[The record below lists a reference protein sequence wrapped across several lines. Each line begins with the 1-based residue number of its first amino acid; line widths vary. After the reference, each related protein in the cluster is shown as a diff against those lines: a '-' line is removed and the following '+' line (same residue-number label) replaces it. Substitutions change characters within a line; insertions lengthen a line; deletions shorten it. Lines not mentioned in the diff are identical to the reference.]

1 MIVATLCCMLGL
13 VNPGAP
19 PRDARHASPVTT
31 GSLFEE
37 MIDFETLSRLPDPW
51 YRTVQFSSYDRRSRT
66 PGGPDWFANS
76 DGFGGEPIP
85 NFEKV
90 LKEPDASGIG
100 EYVMA
105 DVEGPGAIVRLWTA
119 AIAGRLR
126 VYIDDMARPLY
137 EGEADPFFRRPYNAF
152 PEFKSIDQER
162 FGSTVYQRDASYAPL
177 PFARRLRIVW
187 IGNLKEIHFYHINV
201 RKFDR
206 GADVVSFQPGDLVRY
221 RQTIDRVTL
230 ALADPDAP
238 VPGLAMLPKP
248 LAADLAPGQSKELLS
263 LVGPGAVRS
272 FWLRLQADNQDA
284 ALRQTVLEIQCDG
297 FPRGQVQCPVG
308 DLFGAAPGINPYR
321 SLPFSVGA
329 DGRMTCR
336 FVMPFEKSL
345 RMTVTNL
352 GSQTVRLTGEAA
364 PMGYAWDE
372 TSMHFRAAWRVDHD
386 LVASNVEV
394 QDLAFLIARGQGTYV
409 GSTSI
414 LLNPSPIPSPAGSW
428 WGEGD
433 EKVFVDDDTVPSTF
447 GTGSE
452 DYYNYSWSVP
462 DIFFFPY
469 CGQPRNDG
477 PGNRGFVANYRW
489 HILDSLPFARSLD
502 FRMELKSH
510 ERTPGFSYAR
520 TAYFYARPGTLD
532 DCPDIQPDNVR
543 ELRLT
548 EWQPAARGGASN
560 SQFFEAEVV
569 MDGSGTDLRSGAI
582 WSSGQALVWNPKAV
596 GERKTVKLPVAVA
609 GKYRVHVTAGL
620 DPNSGRLSMALDG
633 FSGGSPKPIE
643 LDLYDPFRT
652 LSRVFSLEPTELSAG
667 DHTVVLE
674 YRGTNPSVSQPSI
687 TLDFFWVQNAA

>member
-1 MIVATLCCMLGL
+1 MIAATLCCLLGL
-13 VNPGAP
+13 AHPIQ
-19 PRDARHASPVTT
+19 HASPVTT

-221 RQTIDRVTL
+221 RQTIDRITL
-230 ALADPDAP
+230 AMADPDAP

-263 LVGPGAVRS
+263 LDGPGAVRS
-272 FWLRLQADNQDA
+272 FWLRLQADNLDA

-308 DLFGAAPGINPYR
+308 DFFGAAPGINPYR

-329 DGRMTCR
+329 DERMTCR

-372 TSMHFRAAWRVDHD
+372 TSMHFRAGWRVEHD

-433 EKVFVDDDTVPSTF
+433 EKVFVDDDKVPSTF

-489 HILDSLPFARSLD
+489 HILDSLPFASSLD

-520 TAYFYARPGTLD
+520 TAYFYARPGAFD
-532 DCPDIQPDNVR
+532 DCPDIQPDDVR

-560 SQFFEAEVV
+560 SQFYEADVV
-569 MDGSGTDLRSGAI
+569 MDRSGTDLRSGAI
-582 WSSGQALVWNPKAV
+582 WSGGQALVWKPKAV

-620 DPNSGRLSMALDG
+620 DPNSGRLSAWVEG
-633 FSGGSPKPIE
+633 RAGGQPKPMDI
-643 LDLYDPFRT
+643 DLFVPFRT
-652 LSRVFSLEPTELSAG
+652 LSRAFSLEPIELSAG
-667 DHTVVLE
+667 EHILILE
-674 YRGTNPSVSQPSI
+674 YKGSDSSVSLPEI
-687 TLDFFWVQNAA
+687 TLDFFWVQNAGG